1 MFVYPMLRQTMT
13 ISFMSVTFASNFS
26 PLAYADVGFVSIR
39 TGSDNISW
47 VYWSQS
53 QKTVNIPNT
62 GGYLRHTYN
71 RPTHDAV
78 KPHWGLFLP
87 MFFNDW
93 ATSMPSL
100 VIQPS
105 TATMSDT
112 KEGKRHFTITSF
124 LNCNCN
130 FDMFSAQDLKF
141 LLTSKNKVWLVS
153 IIRFDL

>member
-1 MFVYPMLRQTMT
+1 MFFYPMLRQTMT
-13 ISFMSVTFASNFS
+13 ISFMCVTFASNFS

-78 KPHWGLFLP
+78 KPYWGLVLP

-112 KEGKRHFTITSF
+112 KEGKRHFTITS
-124 LNCNCN
+124 LPSITN
-130 FDMFSAQDLKF
+130 SS
-141 LLTSKNKVWLVS
+141 LTRVSYSWLTTKSWNASCRSGYLVKP
-153 IIRFDL
+153 